1 MEDSIFFQVEDSIFF
16 HEKRSKWISDSY
28 LNQDFQFKAKTKSCQ
43 NAPLASVSAAV
54 DQSAASDLVKLT
66 ENETEDSFHSD
77 QRDDSV
83 DQEPLD
89 SEESNFSISSEALS
103 QVSSLDSQL
112 SWIQENYM
120 ETNECRFPISNECR
134 Y

>member
-1 MEDSIFFQVEDSIFF
+1 MD
-16 HEKRSKWISDSY
+16 
-28 LNQDFQFKAKTKSCQ
+28 
-43 NAPLASVSAAV
+43 SVSATV

-112 SWIQENYM
+112 SWIQEHYL
-120 ETNECRFPISNECR
+120 ETNESRFSVTNQCR
-134 Y
+134 YPIDFRKVSFLSCIIKNISRFEKIFTVASSVQNTIFHS

>member
-1 MEDSIFFQVEDSIFF
+1 M
-16 HEKRSKWISDSY
+16 K
-28 LNQDFQFKAKTKSCQ
+28 KSCL
-43 NAPLASVSAAV
+43 NAPLGSVSAAV

>member
-1 MEDSIFFQVEDSIFF
+1 MS
-16 HEKRSKWISDSY
+16 
-28 LNQDFQFKAKTKSCQ
+28 
-43 NAPLASVSAAV
+43 SVSAAV

-89 SEESNFSISSEALS
+89 SEESNFSTSSEELS

>member
-1 MEDSIFFQVEDSIFF
+1 MV
-16 HEKRSKWISDSY
+16 
-28 LNQDFQFKAKTKSCQ
+28 
-43 NAPLASVSAAV
+43 SVSAAV

-66 ENETEDSFHSD
+66 ENETEDSFHSN

-89 SEESNFSISSEALS
+89 SEESNFSSSSEALS

-112 SWIQENYM
+112 SWIQEHYL
-120 ETNECRFPISNECR
+120 ETNETRFSVTNQCR
-134 Y
+134 YPIGFRKVLFLSFIPKIFQGSRNFLQ

>member
-1 MEDSIFFQVEDSIFF
+1 MD
-16 HEKRSKWISDSY
+16 
-28 LNQDFQFKAKTKSCQ
+28 
-43 NAPLASVSAAV
+43 SVSATV

-112 SWIQENYM
+112 SWIQEHYL
-120 ETNECRFPISNECR
+120 ETNESRFSVTNQCR
-134 Y
+134 YPIDFRKVSFLRYIIKNISRFEKFFTVASSVQNTIFHS